1 MHVIEPIIVRPKH
14 AGKESETFEIV
25 AGERRWRAS
34 REAGL
39 DTIPAIV
46 RTLDD
51 SQVLEIQLVENLHR
65 EGLHELEE
73 AEGYEILMQ
82 QHHYDIEPR
91 DVN

>member
-1 MHVIEPIIVRPKH
+1 M
-14 AGKESETFEIV
+14 
-25 AGERRWRAS
+25 
-34 REAGL
+34 
-39 DTIPAIV
+39 

-82 QHHYDIEPR
+82 QHHYDIEQLVRENRPQPR
-91 DVN
+91 ATSMRA